1 MSALAMLSVAP
12 AGSSQRAESDSPIRS
27 GPTRSPSMSQRRE
40 RYAAG
45 GRTSSRQKLWALVPA
60 WLSGASKKAGTACPI
75 TVPSPSICRSTSRG
89 AVNEETGGRL

>member
-12 AGSSQRAESDSPIRS
+12 AGSSQRAESDSPIRG

-45 GRTSSRQKLWALVPA
+45 GRTSSRQKLWNEPR
-60 WLSGASKKAGTACPI
+60 
-75 TVPSPSICRSTSRG
+75 RSERG
-89 AVNEETGGRL
+89 NGR